1 MIHVTCVVSK
11 FAGRC
16 RHRFSK
22 DGSFRNRGMLD
33 GSSKVHRIFFDW
45 WTHGDLHGFT
55 PGLQAWGRAAP
66 KACFSQDRLG
76 VERRAAGLS
85 FLLWWAFELSDLECF
100 WFICWF
106 CCTSFSI
113 KYPQTVSALLPNFS
127 LPLRR
132 RSFLHSM
139 QPSAAFIAVCCQ
151 DPESQAS
158 CKSHCINSSCALPCE
173 VWPMTKHQSPGFSHV
188 PTIQAKIPWS
198 FISVWF

>member
-1 MIHVTCVVSK
+1 MQVQIYELCDMFGFK
-11 FAGRC
+11 LFAGRC

-76 VERRAAGLS
+76 VERRTAGLS

-113 KYPQTVSALLPNFS
+113 KYPQTVLALLPNF
-127 LPLRR
+127 
-132 RSFLHSM
+132 F
-139 QPSAAFIAVCCQ
+139 AAFTKTVIF
-151 DPESQAS
+151 
-158 CKSHCINSSCALPCE
+158 ALHAAFSRIHSGMLSRSRE
-173 VWPMTKHQSPGFSHV
+173 PGFLQKPLHQQQLCPSWRSL
-188 PTIQAKIPWS
+188 ADD
-198 FISVWF
+198 